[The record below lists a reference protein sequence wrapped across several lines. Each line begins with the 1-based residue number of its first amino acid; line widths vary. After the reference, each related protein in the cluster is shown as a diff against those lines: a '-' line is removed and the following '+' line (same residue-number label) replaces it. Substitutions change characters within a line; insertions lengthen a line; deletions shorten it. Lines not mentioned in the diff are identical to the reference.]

1 MESTKIGKTKEI
13 VEVSESDEATEY
25 QNGQIKENDRRAE
38 VDYDSDDEPI
48 LKLFQSNG
56 HTETDE
62 PITPSTDFIKEEE
75 EVEDEENQNEKE
87 RREKEKKDF
96 EGLMEKQKL
105 SRLRF
110 LLEKTTLYSSFLSEK
125 VSLPDSVA
133 IDKPVESPAEKS
145 SASSSNG
152 KSNGRSKKRKLE
164 KSEEVVEDE
173 NPTKKGKGETTF
185 KQPKLVTGGTMRSY
199 QLQGVE
205 WMISL
210 YENGLNGIL
219 ADEMGLGK
227 TLQCIA
233 LFAHLIGKNVCGPFL
248 VAAPLS
254 TLGNWVREVQ
264 RFCPTVSAIMYH
276 GTKEEREQI
285 RINKLNPKKL
295 KNYPI
300 VITSYD
306 IIMRDRKYLQKF
318 NWKYIVV
325 DEGHRIKNLNCKL
338 IRELKSYHS
347 ANRLLLTGTPLQNKL
362 SELWSMLNF
371 LLPDIFDD
379 LDSFQQW
386 FDFSEIG
393 QKDGHTKVIA
403 QEEEHGIVTKL
414 HEILRPF
421 LLRRMKTDVE
431 LQLPSK
437 KEKIIHTTLT
447 SLQSKYYM
455 AILAKN
461 LQSLLSPEAIK
472 VLRNRGTSSEMNML
486 MQLRKCCNH
495 PYLFEW
501 PTNSKGEEKVDENLI
516 KVSGKL
522 QMMDRLLPRLKK
534 EGHRVLIFSQMT
546 RVLDIVEDYLNL
558 RNYTFSRIDGTTPQI
573 EREEQIQEFNLPQ
586 SKKFIFLL
594 STRAGGLGVNLT
606 GADTVIFYDNDWN
619 PQMDLQAQDRCH
631 RIGQTKPVRVYRLAT
646 ANSIESRILER
657 QESKMKLE
665 RLVIQKGNFV
675 GVKAKSSLSAE
686 ILEELLNTETP
697 SLVGHTEEIND
708 EFLFNFGD

>member
-1 MESTKIGKTKEI
+1 
-13 VEVSESDEATEY
+13 
-25 QNGQIKENDRRAE
+25 
-38 VDYDSDDEPI
+38 
-48 LKLFQSNG
+48 
-56 HTETDE
+56 
-62 PITPSTDFIKEEE
+62 
-75 EVEDEENQNEKE
+75 
-87 RREKEKKDF
+87 
-96 EGLMEKQKL
+96 
-105 SRLRF
+105 
-110 LLEKTTLYSSFLSEK
+110 
-125 VSLPDSVA
+125 
-133 IDKPVESPAEKS
+133 
-145 SASSSNG
+145 
-152 KSNGRSKKRKLE
+152 
-164 KSEEVVEDE
+164 
-173 NPTKKGKGETTF
+173 
-185 KQPKLVTGGTMRSY
+185 
-199 QLQGVE
+199 
-205 WMISL
+205 
-210 YENGLNGIL
+210 
-219 ADEMGLGK
+219 
-227 TLQCIA
+227 
-233 LFAHLIGKNVCGPFL
+233 
-248 VAAPLS
+248 
-254 TLGNWVREVQ
+254 
-264 RFCPTVSAIMYH
+264 
-276 GTKEEREQI
+276 
-285 RINKLNPKKL
+285 
-295 KNYPI
+295 
-300 VITSYD
+300 
-306 IIMRDRKYLQKF
+306 
-318 NWKYIVV
+318 
-325 DEGHRIKNLNCKL
+325 L

-686 ILEELLNTETP
+686 ILEELLNTEIP

-708 EFLFNFGD
+708 DFLFNFGD